1 MHIGG
6 RRGIEALAVLLVVL
20 MIVAVLLPMTVRA
33 ATQVNG
39 AVTVCGGPAVPVSG
53 ATVTLIDV
61 NGIAPLRTATTNGA
75 GVYTFDQ
82 PSHASYTITADRSG
96 YYSAQTAAPVRFD
109 GTQTVTMPT
118 LCMWQQGTPS
128 SVLTVTVVD
137 GPSNPVPGA
146 SVAAYQST
154 NPTGRIQLVTKG
166 TTGSTGVVNL
176 TVWDATFQLRTSAPN
191 LPSVESTVIVSGA
204 TSSTVNLN
212 SVPVQLYGQVKNATG
227 SFLSSGVVAW
237 LYNPVEPATSISRL
251 IPGTVRDSYYQ
262 FEDARVPDGPTYT
275 LIIDADGYLSSKEQI
290 TITPGPLEH
299 DVILQ
304 PAPRERYET
313 TILYGTADWN
323 NLTSWRNLTLN
334 PDSTL
339 PGLGPPD
346 LRDLRLQIDAT
357 LGNANGLLDGNE
369 TTSFLNWL
377 VTKGPAYVTTDGF
390 FTTNGKSYNSTL
402 SSFSLTVTPTL
413 GIANGR
419 VWINATVQYKIKG
432 APPFIVAGAK
442 SYDLTMTVVPDSDV
456 PAYKDNVYLVKLPRF
471 YEMNN
476 SATKIVPQC
485 APVSATNFTLF
496 TIDPGVMPV
505 GCPAPWQAQM
515 KVEQSLR
522 GTARARVIAP
532 SGKFHEA
539 NTDFKNYQAFVANN
553 TDITW
558 SAATSTSPIQPV
570 DRLNFTWRFT
580 PSPLDTRWNVT
591 TTFKYTRNSTFTVNL
606 TMREGSDNLTYRNFT
621 VFVDDVPPVGRI
633 RTNRTGTGNANGTT
647 LRVDEGIPVSFS
659 GILSQDLAFP
669 GKNGVILN
677 SGYAWDFDGNGTVDA
692 TGRNV
697 THTFDKPGV
706 FRVNLT
712 VTDSVGLK
720 GTNAT
725 MTAQVNDTKAPVANF
740 EILDPE
746 KDWAVIT
753 TPTEKKTIAL
763 NASKTRDDFDNLSN
777 LTFMWTIPGP
787 ISQGGTP
794 LQGASHTFPGVN
806 VSFAWENWNQS
817 YKVVLTVH
825 DTGFRGTG
833 PGAGPQRPNWVNLT
847 RNVTVPAE
855 LALHADLKVDPPKI
869 SPPEGPEEGGPL
881 TVSVNVTNKAF
892 AGRITASEVIVE
904 LFAITG
910 GVSTPAPIDSPITW
924 FKGGSETSDKTI
936 PAGTTVTLVL
946 TTHLTGQGNKT
957 LRVFV
962 YDSTEPYTWLSDNR
976 PQIGLNV
983 RQPWWQPIAI
993 VVAVVA
999 IIVLAVFGMYA
1010 RRKIKAGEWRPI
1022 RGRRGERRPEEKEK
1036 PRREV
1041 KEEKRRL

>member
-6 RRGIEALAVLLVVL
+6 RRGIEALAVLLAVL
-20 MIVAVLLPMTVRA
+20 MIVGVLLPLTVRA
-33 ATQVNG
+33 ASQVTG
-39 AVTVCGGPAVPVSG
+39 AVVQCGGPALPVSG
-53 ATVTLIDV
+53 ATVSLIDV
-61 NGIAPLRTATTNGA
+61 NGIAPLKTATTNGA
-75 GVYTFDQ
+75 GVYVFGQ
-82 PSHASYTITADRSG
+82 PLPPASYTVAAERSG
-96 YYSAQTAAPVRFD
+96 YYSSQASAPVRFD

-118 LCMWQQGTPS
+118 VCLYQHGSPS
-128 SVLTVTVVD
+128 SILRVTVVN

-146 SVAAYQST
+146 SVSAYQAT

-176 TVWDATFQLRTSAPN
+176 TVWDASFELRTSAAG
-191 LPSVESTVIVSGA
+191 LPTVESTVVVTG
-204 TSSTVNLN
+204 TTPFTVDLN
-212 SVPVQLYGQVKNATG
+212 SVPVDLYGQVKDANG
-227 SFLSSGVVAW
+227 FLESGVVAW
-237 LYNPVEPATSISRL
+237 LYDPTAPVTSISRL

-262 FEDARVPDGPTYT
+262 FEETRVPNGIPYT
-275 LIIDADGYLSSKEQI
+275 LIIDADGYLSSKESI
-290 TITPGPLEH
+290 TLTGAPTQH

-313 TILYGTADWN
+313 LILYGTADWN

-334 PDSTL
+334 ADSTL
-339 PGLGPPD
+339 TGLGPTD

-357 LGNANGLLDGNE
+357 LGNGDGALDLGE
-369 TTSFLNWL
+369 IPLFEAWL
-377 VTKGPAYVTTDGF
+377 VAKGPAYVTTDGF
-390 FTTNGKSYNSTL
+390 LTTNGKSYNSTL
-402 SSFSLTVTPTL
+402 SSFSLTVSPTL
-413 GIANGR
+413 STPNAR
-419 VWINATVQYKIKG
+419 VWINATVQYKVKG
-432 APPFIVAGAK
+432 APPFITAGAK
-442 SYDLTMTVVPDSDV
+442 TYAVTMTVVPDSGV
-456 PAYKDNVYLVKLPRF
+456 PSYKDNVYLVQLPRF

-476 SATKIVPQC
+476 SVTKIIPSN
-485 APVSATNFTLF
+485 APVAATNFTLF
-496 TIDPGVMPV
+496 TVDPGVMPA
-505 GCPAPWQAQM
+505 GSDFPQAQLE
-515 KVEQSLR
+515 VERSLV
-522 GTARARVIAP
+522 GTARAKVIAP

-553 TDITW
+553 TEITY
-558 SAATSTSPIQPV
+558 SAESSISPIQPV
-570 DRLNFTWRFT
+570 LSLNFTWKFT
-580 PSPLDTRWNVT
+580 GSDTRWNVT
-591 TTFKYTRNSTFTVNL
+591 TKYKFTENGEKKVNL
-606 TMREGSDNLTYRNFT
+606 TMRDGGGNLSYRDFT
-621 VFVDDVPPVGRI
+621 VFVDDTLPLAQI
-633 RTNRTGTGNANGTT
+633 RTNRTGTGSANGVT
-647 LRVDEGIPVSFS
+647 LRVDEGIPIRFD
-659 GILSQDLAFP
+659 GGLSTDLAYP

-677 SGYAWDFDGNGTVDA
+677 PGYAWDFDGNGTVDA

-712 VTDSVGLK
+712 VTDSVGWK

-763 NASKTRDDFDNLSN
+763 NASKTRDNFDNLAN
-777 LTFMWTIPGP
+777 LSFNWTIPGP

-806 VSFAWENWNQS
+806 VSFAWEDWNQS
-817 YKVVLTVH
+817 YKVVLSVH

-833 PGAGPQRPNWVNLT
+833 PGAGSRQPNWVNLT

-855 LALHADLKVDPPKI
+855 LPLHADLKVDALKI
-869 SPPEGPEEGGPL
+869 SPPEGPEEGAPL

-892 AGRITASEVIVE
+892 AGRITAQEVIVE
-904 LFAITG
+904 LFVVTA
-910 GVSTPAPIDSPITW
+910 GVTSRAPVDSVQW
-924 FKGGSETSDKTI
+924 FKGGAPTMDTTI

-976 PQIGLNV
+976 PQQPLNV

-1022 RGRRGERRPEEKEK
+1022 RGRRVERRPEEKEK